1 MVVSRLK
8 AEAHALHPARL
19 RSERA
24 IICAMFEDLPRPA
37 IFAHRG
43 ASALAPENTIAAF
56 DLALEHQADAIELDV
71 QLTADGHLVV
81 IHDKSVGRTTD
92 GEGNVSTMRLEDIKV
107 LDAGSSFDARFRGEP
122 VPTLEEVFE
131 RFRGKTYINIEL
143 KNETS
148 PWNDL
153 PDRVVQVVDRFNVG
167 DEVLISSFNPLAI
180 LRVRRLKRDIP
191 IAALAYRSWLGEPV
205 RRIAGNPFRTQAL
218 HVDRRDV
225 NEELVRRT
233 HRNNQRL
240 HVYTVNDVIEIQKLA
255 AMVVDGIF
263 TDDPQLASNTL
274 NRAIKRR

>member
-1 MVVSRLK
+1 MVGLRIRTQ
-8 AEAHALHPARL
+8 AHIIHPAWL
-19 RSERA
+19 RGEHA
-24 IICAMFEDLPRPA
+24 IICAMLEQLPRPV

-43 ASALAPENTIAAF
+43 ASVHAPENTIAAF

-71 QLTADGHLVV
+71 QLTADGHLIV

-92 GEGNVSTMRLEDIKV
+92 GAGNVNAMRLEEIKV

-131 RFRGKTYINIEL
+131 RYGGKTYLNVEL

-148 PWNDL
+148 PWNAL
-153 PDRVVQVVDRFNVG
+153 PARVVQVVDSFNVG

-180 LRVRRLKRDIP
+180 LRVRRLNPDIP
-191 IAALAYRSWLGEPV
+191 IAALAYRSWKGEPV
-205 RRIAGNPFRTQAL
+205 RRTAGNPFRTEAL

-225 NEELVRRT
+225 TEELVARA

-240 HVYTVNDVIEIQKLA
+240 HAYTVNDVIEIQKLA
-255 AMVVDGIF
+255 AMGVDGIF
-263 TDDPQLASNTL
+263 TDDPKLAS
-274 NRAIKRR
+274 RALGRAVER